1 MPNLLKSIF
10 SNDNIKYEGTL
21 VFKDHDSQ
29 KKFYEALETA
39 YKEGRAVNVDGVESI
54 STNVN
59 SNDSSYP
66 IESHDQ
72 ICKFMVFPS
81 FDYLPFEVTVDGEK
95 KSITLIRKDLRDR
108 IVLETVPNS
117 VVTLSLSFLK
127 ENIHKAHISFTKHY
141 ENAKTVK
148 DVSEGLKI
156 AVSVL
161 SFFFGKGNTSSTEK
175 ESITLPDVIDHFQL
189 SSVLF
194 ERLSAIEEELGITIP
209 PTELNSI
216 SSENIADINELF
228 VLICQKKTMRT
239 SFKLTSMDA
248 ANLLKNEESEKPL
261 LGSELF
267 LTFRG
272 KLEYEL
278 LGKTISLHT
287 VCAAINAVVKEIIY
301 GEGTV
306 KIIYGD
312 TDTKP
317 MYVSIKAFKT
327 EDEATIEAADAL
339 SHKEDYI
346 TAKTCREYL
355 NNAE

>member
-72 ICKFMVFPS
+72 ICNFMVFPS
-81 FDYLPFEVTVDGEK
+81 FDYVPFEVTVDGEK
-95 KSITLIRKDLRDR
+95 KTITLIRKDLSDR
-108 IVLETVPNS
+108 IVLESMPNS
-117 VVTLSLSFLK
+117 VISLSLSFSK
-127 ENIHKAHISFTKHY
+127 ENIHNAHVSFTKHY

-148 DVSEGLKI
+148 GVSEGLKI

-161 SFFFGKGNTSSTEK
+161 SFFFGQDNTSSNEK
-175 ESITLPDVIDHFQL
+175 ESITLPDVINHFQL

-216 SSENIADINELF
+216 SSENTADINELF
-228 VLICQKKTMRT
+228 MLICKKKTIRYT
-239 SFKLTSMDA
+239 
-248 ANLLKNEESEKPL
+248 
-261 LGSELF
+261 
-267 LTFRG
+267 
-272 KLEYEL
+272 
-278 LGKTISLHT
+278 
-287 VCAAINAVVKEIIY
+287 
-301 GEGTV
+301 
-306 KIIYGD
+306 
-312 TDTKP
+312 
-317 MYVSIKAFKT
+317 
-327 EDEATIEAADAL
+327 
-339 SHKEDYI
+339 
-346 TAKTCREYL
+346 
-355 NNAE
+355 

>member
-10 SNDNIKYEGTL
+10 SNDDIKYEGTL

-29 KKFYEALETA
+29 KRFYEALETA
-39 YKEGRAVNVDGVESI
+39 YKEGRAVNVDGIESI

-66 IESHDQ
+66 IEAHDQ

-148 DVSEGLKI
+148 DVSEGLII

-194 ERLSAIEEELGITIP
+194 ERLSAIEEELEIAIP
-209 PTELNSI
+209 PAALNSI
-216 SSENIADINELF
+216 TNENIADINELF
-228 VLICQKKTMRT
+228 VLICQKKAMRT

-248 ANLLKNEESEKPL
+248 ANLLKNEESKKPL

-267 LTFRG
+267 LTFMG
-272 KLEYEL
+272 KLDYEL
-278 LGKTISLHT
+278 FGKTISLHT

-327 EDEATIEAADAL
+327 EDEATIEAADAM

>member
-10 SNDNIKYEGTL
+10 SNDDIKYEGTI

-29 KKFYEALETA
+29 KKFYEAIETA

-54 STNVN
+54 STSVN

-66 IESHDQ
+66 IETHDQ
-72 ICKFMVFPS
+72 ICKSMVFPA
-81 FDYLPFEVTVDGEK
+81 FDYVPIEVSVDGEK
-95 KSITLIRKDLRDR
+95 KTVTLIRKDLSDR
-108 IVLETVPNS
+108 IVLESMPNS
-117 VVTLSLSFLK
+117 VVSLSLSFSK
-127 ENIHKAHISFTKHY
+127 ENLHNAQVSFTKHY

-156 AVSVL
+156 AVSLL
-161 SFFFGKGNTSSTEK
+161 SFFFVQDKTYSAEK
-175 ESITLPDVIDHFQL
+175 ESITLPDLINHFQL

-194 ERLSAIEEELGITIP
+194 ERLSAIEEELEIAIP
-209 PTELNSI
+209 PTALNSI
-216 SSENIADINELF
+216 TSENIADINELF
-228 VLICQKKTMRT
+228 VLICQKKAMRT

-267 LTFRG
+267 LTFMG
-272 KLEYEL
+272 KLDYEL
-278 LGKTISLHT
+278 FGKTISLHT

-327 EDEATIEAADAL
+327 EDEATIEAADAM

>member
-72 ICKFMVFPS
+72 ICNFMVFPS
-81 FDYLPFEVTVDGEK
+81 FDYVPFEVTVDGEK
-95 KSITLIRKDLRDR
+95 KTITLIRKDLSDR
-108 IVLETVPNS
+108 IVLESMPNS
-117 VVTLSLSFLK
+117 VISLSLSFSK
-127 ENIHKAHISFTKHY
+127 ENIHNAHVSFTKHY

-148 DVSEGLKI
+148 GVSEGLKI

-161 SFFFGKGNTSSTEK
+161 SFFFGQDNTSSNEK
-175 ESITLPDVIDHFQL
+175 ESITLPDVINHFQL

-216 SSENIADINELF
+216 SSENTADINELF
-228 VLICQKKTMRT
+228 MLICQKKTMRT
-239 SFKLTSMDA
+239 GFKLTSTDA
-248 ANLLKNEESEKPL
+248 ANIVTNGESEQPL
-261 LGSELF
+261 VGTELF
-267 LTFRG
+267 LTMRG
-272 KLEYEL
+272 NLDYEL
-278 LGKTISLHT
+278 FGNKISLYT
-287 VCAAINAVVKEIIY
+287 VGVAINAVVKEIIR

-306 KIIYGD
+306 RIIYGD

-317 MYVSIKAFKT
+317 MYVSIKAFRT
-327 EDEATIEAADAL
+327 EDEAIKETANAL
-339 SHKEDYI
+339 LHKEDYI

-355 NNAE
+355 NEVE

>member
-10 SNDNIKYEGTL
+10 SNDDIKYEGTL

-29 KKFYEALETA
+29 KRFYEALETA
-39 YKEGRAVNVDGVESI
+39 YKEGRAVNVDGIESI

-66 IESHDQ
+66 IEAHDQ

-175 ESITLPDVIDHFQL
+175 ESITLPDVINHFQL

-194 ERLSAIEEELGITIP
+194 ERLYAIEEELGITIP
-209 PTELNSI
+209 PTELSSI
-216 SSENIADINELF
+216 SSENTA
-228 VLICQKKTMRT
+228 QRT
-239 SFKLTSMDA
+239 LQ
-248 ANLLKNEESEKPL
+248 
-261 LGSELF
+261 
-267 LTFRG
+267 
-272 KLEYEL
+272 
-278 LGKTISLHT
+278 I
-287 VCAAINAVVKEIIY
+287 
-301 GEGTV
+301 
-306 KIIYGD
+306 
-312 TDTKP
+312 
-317 MYVSIKAFKT
+317 
-327 EDEATIEAADAL
+327 
-339 SHKEDYI
+339 
-346 TAKTCREYL
+346 
-355 NNAE
+355 